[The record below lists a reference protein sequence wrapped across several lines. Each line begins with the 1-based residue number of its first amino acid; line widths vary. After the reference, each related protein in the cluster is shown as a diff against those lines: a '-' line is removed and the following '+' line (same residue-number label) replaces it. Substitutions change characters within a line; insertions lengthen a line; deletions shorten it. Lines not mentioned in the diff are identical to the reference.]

1 MGIILAFHL
10 GKSQGYQNLVIIPSD
25 GKVKEDI
32 YFCQSSKDYSVYVE
46 FSYGEEDEME
56 CEFPVSV
63 ENEKL

>member
-32 YFCQSSKDYSVYVE
+32 YFWQSSKDYSVYVE
-46 FSYGEEDEME
+46 FSYGEEDEM
-56 CEFPVSV
+56 
-63 ENEKL
+63 